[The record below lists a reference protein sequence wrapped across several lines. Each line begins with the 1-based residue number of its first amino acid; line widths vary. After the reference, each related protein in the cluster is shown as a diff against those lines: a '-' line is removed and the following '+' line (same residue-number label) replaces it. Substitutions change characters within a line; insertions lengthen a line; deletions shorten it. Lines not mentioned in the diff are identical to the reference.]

1 MAEKRGKRNN
11 REVGKPYSMDGVYTN
26 EIRDYV
32 LSDEDASPDFFD
44 LDKMFSL
51 FIDEEGRWQY
61 NLNSTFYLIDI
72 PDSVCKWY
80 VCPTDMHW
88 PSISWKIYGS
98 TRLAWFLMKLNGVRD
113 QNIFDQ
119 IKAGTRIRFLE
130 YGKYVHDMLTN
141 MEQEHL
147 TEGKF

>member
-1 MAEKRGKRNN
+1 MAERRGKRNN

-113 QNIFDQ
+113 
-119 IKAGTRIRFLE
+119 
-130 YGKYVHDMLTN
+130 
-141 MEQEHL
+141 
-147 TEGKF
+147 

>member
-1 MAEKRGKRNN
+1 MAEKRGLNGNK
-11 REVGKPYSMDGVYTN
+11 EVGKPYSMDGVYSN
-26 EIRDYV
+26 EISQYV
-32 LSDEDASPDFFD
+32 RNEDDTKPDFFD

-72 PDSVCKWY
+72 PDEVCQWY
-80 VCPTDMHW
+80 ICPTDMHW
-88 PSISWKIYGS
+88 PSISWKVYGS

-119 IKAGTRIRFLE
+119 IQAGTKVRYLE
-130 YGKYVHDMLTN
+130 YGRFVHDILSN
-141 MEQEHL
+141 MEQDQLHQ
-147 TEGKF
+147 K

>member
-1 MAEKRGKRNN
+1 MAEKRGISGTKN
-11 REVGKPYSMDGVYTN
+11 VGKPYTMDGVYAT
-26 EIRDYV
+26 EIQPYVRDNA
-32 LSDEDASPDFFD
+32 DAGPDFFD

-72 PDSVCKWY
+72 PDEVCQWY
-80 VCPTDMHW
+80 ICPTDMHW
-88 PSISWKIYGS
+88 PSISWKVYGS

-113 QNIFDQ
+113 QNIFNQ
-119 IKAGTRIRFLE
+119 IKAGTRIRYLDYTQF
-130 YGKYVHDMLTN
+130 VHEMLSN

-147 TEGKF
+147 RQG

>member
-1 MAEKRGKRNN
+1 MAEKRGINGTK
-11 REVGKPYSMDGVYTN
+11 EVGMPYSMDGVYDN
-26 EIRDYV
+26 EIRPYV
-32 LSDEDASPDFFD
+32 HDNSDTEPDFFD

-72 PDSVCKWY
+72 PDEVCQWY
-80 VCPTDMHW
+80 ICPTDMHW
-88 PSISWKIYGS
+88 PSISRKVYGS

-119 IKAGTRIRFLE
+119 IKAGTRIRYLDYTQF
-130 YGKYVHDMLTN
+130 VHEMLSN
-141 MEQEHL
+141 MEQEQNQRN
-147 TEGKF
+147 